1 MDKPKFL
8 VDRKK
13 GRTKIAS
20 QLFFV
25 AFSSRDVPEREDTAS
40 TETPAS
46 GLADKTPALS
56 SDAED
61 VHKPVTKARAC
72 EKVRF

>member
-1 MDKPKFL
+1 MANDLRP
-8 VDRKK
+8 
-13 GRTKIAS
+13 G
-20 QLFFV
+20 QQ
-25 AFSSRDVPEREDTAS
+25 DTAS

-61 VHKPVTKARAC
+61 MKPLT
-72 EKVRF
+72 KVRLLDEFARGAVYCRI

>member
-1 MDKPKFL
+1 ML
-8 VDRKK
+8 
-13 GRTKIAS
+13 
-20 QLFFV
+20 
-25 AFSSRDVPEREDTAS
+25 SSREDTAS

-61 VHKPVTKARAC
+61 VHKPVMKAQAF
-72 EKVRF
+72 EKCVFEILREWVCNR

>member
-1 MDKPKFL
+1 MTRMDNPKFL
-8 VDRKK
+8 VDTKK
-13 GRTKIAS
+13 GQTFAS
-20 QLFFV
+20 QLFLV
-25 AFSSRDVPEREDTAS
+25 AFTSRDVPEREDTAS

-61 VHKPVTKARAC
+61 VHKPVTKA
-72 EKVRF
+72 

>member
-1 MDKPKFL
+1 MANDLRP
-8 VDRKK
+8 
-13 GRTKIAS
+13 G
-20 QLFFV
+20 QQ
-25 AFSSRDVPEREDTAS
+25 DTAS

-61 VHKPVTKARAC
+61 LMKPLT
-72 EKVRF
+72 KVRLLDEFARGFVYRRI